1 VTNSTTWRVS
11 VMTALYFLQGTNWFF
26 SHYSVK
32 FKFWNWWNVIL
43 LAKILTILWTK
54 MSTPWDDKSLQ
65 TFRPHFEWVQS
76 NSHHH
81 DIMLISYS
89 SWKNLHWM
97 QTIMLTNDIYR
108 TSTAHFPFHL
118 YYYIPFCVVVFLRK
132 CLHSSLSS
140 AHLYHP
146 CIPRIC
152 DM

>member
-1 VTNSTTWRVS
+1 
-11 VMTALYFLQGTNWFF
+11 
-26 SHYSVK
+26 
-32 FKFWNWWNVIL
+32 
-43 LAKILTILWTK
+43 
-54 MSTPWDDKSLQ
+54 
-65 TFRPHFEWVQS
+65 
-76 NSHHH
+76 
-81 DIMLISYS
+81 
-89 SWKNLHWM
+89 M